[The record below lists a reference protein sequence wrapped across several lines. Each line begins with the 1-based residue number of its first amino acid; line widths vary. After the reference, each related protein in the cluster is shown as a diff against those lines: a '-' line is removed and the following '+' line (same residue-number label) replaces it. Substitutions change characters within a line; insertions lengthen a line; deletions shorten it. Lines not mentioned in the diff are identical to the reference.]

1 VITGAIT
8 YWRDGNAD
16 GSVSCREASELAV
29 LDSALAP
36 FSTKCIET
44 EPEVS

>member
-1 VITGAIT
+1 MITGAIT